1 MRFIKLNIV
10 SVVLLTFFAANFISA
25 QDSLITDSGGKT
37 VPAAFLKKISV
48 ILNQVPVKEAIH
60 EIAKKGNFLLNYN
73 ESVLPLNCKITYE
86 ADKLPALFILKK
98 ILNDYK
104 IDVIVSKGGKVV
116 LVKAVVSQNTI
127 REEKYTISGF
137 LSDAS
142 SGEALIGTNVFTDDF
157 TFGNSSNAYG
167 YYSLT
172 LPKGEYRLRFS
183 FIGYENKEA
192 LISLNKNIR
201 LDISLSQIPIVYDTV
216 KVVSKVYAE
225 NKTTELGT
233 VRLTPTML
241 NTIPILLGERDILRS
256 LHLLPGVTNSRE
268 GDAGLYVRGG
278 NADHN
283 LILLDEAPIYNAFH
297 TFGFFSVFNSD
308 AIKNIKLIKG
318 SAPPKYGGRLSSIID
333 IQMNEGNKKE
343 INGVAGIGL
352 IFSRLTLEGPF
363 IKDKGSFLISGRRTY
378 LDVFKLLSSDSNIDK
393 TRFYFYDYNLK
404 ANYIAGPKDR
414 IYLSGYFGRDVIG
427 FGKEFEISWGNKT
440 GTFRWNHIFDD
451 KLFSNTSFVF
461 SQFDYS
467 TYVDETKSNSYDP
480 FYDPTPEKIELI
492 SKINDFTFKED
503 IQYFHDSRNVFNF
516 GGNYINHS
524 FLPGKISS
532 RGNVNFDFTIGDR
545 NAHEI
550 GIYASHEYQYS
561 TKLKLNYG
569 LRYNLFFVNGPADV
583 FDIDDIEEDLDV
595 EFHGDESKVYGG
607 LAPRFSALYELDNET
622 SLKFGYS
629 RNYQFIHMVSNTNS
643 GTPLDFW
650 QPSSNKIKPQSADQI
665 SLGYF
670 KNMTDYEFSA
680 EAYYKKMDNLIDFKD
695 GANIIL
701 QNYFESE
708 LAFGEGWSYGIELML
723 KKNIGRFSGWIG
735 YSLSKSMRQF
745 DAINNGNAYPSKFDR
760 THDFSIVANYE
771 LSEHWKV
778 SANWVFASGY
788 NTTIPLG
795 KYKVDE
801 FVVKSYSER
810 NAYRTPDY
818 HRFDLSITYETSGG
832 SVWNLT
838 LYNAY
843 ARNNV
848 YTMLFRENERNR
860 QMTEAVKY
868 SLFGI
873 VPSISYTM
881 KF

>member
-1 MRFIKLNIV
+1 MNFLKLNIV
-10 SVVLLTFFAANFISA
+10 TGLLLITFASNFLFA
-25 QDSLITDSGGKT
+25 QDSLITDSRGET
-37 VPAAFLKKISV
+37 VPAAFLKNISV
-48 ILNQVPVKEAIH
+48 NLVNTPIKKAIH
-60 EIAKKGNFLLNYN
+60 EIAAKGNFFLNYN
-73 ESVLPLNCKITYE
+73 ENVLPGNGKITFSAE
-86 ADKLPALFILKK
+86 SLPALFVLKK
-98 ILNDYK
+98 ILAGYK

-116 LVKAVVSQNTI
+116 LTKSIISQNI
-127 REEKYTISGF
+127 IQDQKFTISGF
-137 LSDAS
+137 ISDAN
-142 SGEALIGTNVFTDDF
+142 SGEALVGTNIFTDDYA
-157 TFGNSSNAYG
+157 FGSSSNSYG

-172 LPKGEYRLRFS
+172 LPKNEYKMKFS
-183 FIGYENKEA
+183 FIGYKNEEV

-241 NTIPILLGERDILRS
+241 STIPILLGERDILRS

-318 SAPPKYGGRLSSIID
+318 SAPPKYGGRLSSIVD

-343 INGVAGIGL
+343 LNGVAGIGL

-363 IKDKGSFLISGRRTY
+363 IKDRGSFLISGRRTY
-378 LDVFKLLSSDSNIDK
+378 LDVFKLFSSDADADK
-393 TRFYFYDYNLK
+393 ARFFFYDFNLK
-404 ANYIAGPKDR
+404 TNYIAGPKDR

-427 FGKEFEISWGNKT
+427 FGKQFEISWGNKT
-440 GTFRWNHIFDD
+440 GTFRWNHIFHD

-461 SQFDYS
+461 SQFDYL
-467 TYVDETKSNSYDP
+467 TFVDENEEDFDP
-480 FYDPTPEKIELI
+480 FDQNKERVELI
-492 SKINDFTFKED
+492 SKINDFTIKED
-503 IQYFHDSRNVFNF
+503 FQYFHDSRNIFNF
-516 GGNYINHS
+516 GASYINHS
-524 FLPGKISS
+524 FLPGKITV
-532 RGNVNFDFTIGDR
+532 RGKENYDFTIGDR
-545 NAHEI
+545 NAHEAA
-550 GIYASHEYQYS
+550 IYASHEYDYNE
-561 TKLKLNYG
+561 KIKINYG
-569 LRYNLFFVNGPADV
+569 LRYNLFFVKGIADI
-583 FDIDDIEEDLDV
+583 FNINDIEENLDV
-595 EFHGDESKVYGG
+595 DFHKEESKIYGG
-607 LAPRFSALYELDNET
+607 LAPRISALYEIDNET
-622 SLKFGYS
+622 SLKFGYA
-629 RNYQFIHMVSNTNS
+629 RNYQFIHMVSNSNS

-650 QPSSNKIKPQSADQI
+650 QPSSNRIKPQSADQLT
-665 SLGYF
+665 LGYF
-670 KNMTDYEFSA
+670 KNMQDYEFST
-680 EAYYKKMDNLIDFKD
+680 EAYYKRMNNLIDFKD

-708 LAFGEGWSYGIELML
+708 LAFGKGWSYGIELML
-723 KKNIGRFSGWIG
+723 KKNIGKFSGWIG
-735 YSLSKSMRQF
+735 YSLSRSMRQF
-745 DAINNGNAYPSKFDR
+745 DEINNGEAYPAKYDR

-778 SANWVFASGY
+778 SSNWVYTSGY

-801 FVVKSYSER
+801 FVVRSYSQR

-818 HRFDLSITYETSGG
+818 HRLDLSITYETSGSG
-832 SVWNLT
+832 VWNLT

-843 ARNNV
+843 ARKNV
-848 YTMLFRENERNR
+848 YTMLFRENKSNTE
-860 QMTEAVKY
+860 MTEAVKY
-868 SLFGI
+868 SLFSI